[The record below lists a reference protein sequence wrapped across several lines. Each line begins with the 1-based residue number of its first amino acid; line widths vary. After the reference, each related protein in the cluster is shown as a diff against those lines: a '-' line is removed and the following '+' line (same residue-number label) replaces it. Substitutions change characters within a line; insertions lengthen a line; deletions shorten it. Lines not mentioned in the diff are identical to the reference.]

1 MPAVGRLLAMPR
13 REGSAGGLNPEQEA
27 AVRHNEGPLL
37 VVAGAGTGK
46 TLVITERIKRL
57 LESDPDLPSAAILG
71 LTFTD
76 KAAAEMKYRVV
87 KTLGQRGRDVWLGTF
102 HDFCLNRVLREVNP
116 GVMVLDEQDHWI
128 VLRRNLPLLGLDVFR
143 RVAEP
148 GQFLREFC
156 QFFSRCQDE
165 LVTPDDYDEYVRGLE
180 RQFERQRGELDAP
193 QRAEQEQELARERE
207 LARVYRISDQ
217 LLREHNFCTF
227 GMMLLDTVAHLRR
240 NHALRQRLQS
250 DYRYI
255 LVDEFQDTN
264 IAQIALLEQLG
275 NPHGNVMGV
284 GDNDQA
290 IYRFRGASFSSFTL
304 FLERFAGARPAPGS
318 LGKHFLPLT
327 QNYRSTQRILRCA
340 GQVIAQNEASP
351 YLPEKRLFTEN
362 PAGDKIQV
370 VEVGSNED
378 EAAWVAGEIAA
389 LHAKGQP
396 WSAFAVL
403 YRMHLHK
410 DHAVRELAERDIP
423 FVIRNLTILSHP
435 LVRDL
440 IAYLRLI
447 ATPSDDVA
455 CARVLAVPAWGLDA
469 LDLARLCE
477 RTSRSRGVSL
487 WNAVENARSELPF
500 AERRP
505 RLAGLVKLIERLH
518 KRAFELMASELL
530 DELVADLGLR
540 FAPDDPARAY
550 LERFA
555 QFIREWEVKS
565 ITESTALRDFI
576 EYLSLFEEAG
586 GQITLPES
594 SVPEAVQLMTVHAA
608 KGLEFDHVF
617 ILRLN
622 AGSFPPR
629 PRPSVLEFP
638 PALMKEEQPQGDFR
652 VQEERRLFY
661 VAMTRARRRL
671 TLLTVGNQRQKPSL
685 FLDDLLREP
694 AIQRADVQRLTPR
707 IPRTPSV
714 EPPRAEQLAFTQLF
728 SGDGEAPRTGSRIGA
743 WALTFRPL
751 AQVPLQISATA
762 IDTYNTCALKY
773 LFQRGWGIRGG
784 PHAAM
789 TFGSV
794 MHAAVRFIV
803 KEIQQKGRVAW
814 EEVERAFEREWHS
827 AGFEDDYQEQE
838 YRKEGLEQ
846 LRAFHQEYS
855 AAPPEV
861 LGTERPFDFVLDVD
875 TLIRGRIDQINRLA
889 DGALEV
895 LDYKTGR
902 PRDERNAKKSL
913 QLSIY
918 ALAAREMLDAA
929 PQRLTFYNLTTNSA
943 VSTMRSDKQL
953 ERARD
958 EIDGVADNIRAGNF
972 PAMPGFHCKSC
983 DYRPLCPEH
992 ETSADIVPARKK
1004 P

>member
-1 MPAVGRLLAMPR
+1 MPR
-13 REGSAGGLNPEQEA
+13 REDSAGGLNPQQEA
-27 AVRHNEGPLL
+27 AVGHNEGPLL

-76 KAAAEMKYRVV
+76 KAAAEMKHRVV
-87 KTLGQRGRDVWLGTF
+87 KTLGPRGRDVWLGTF
-102 HDFCLNRVLREVNP
+102 HDFCLNRVLREVTP
-116 GVMVLDEQDHWI
+116 GVMVLDDEDHWI
-128 VLRRNLPLLGLDVFR
+128 VLRRNLPLLRLDIFR

-148 GQFLREFC
+148 GQFLRDFC

-165 LVTPDDYDEYVRGLE
+165 LVSPDDYDEYVRGLE
-180 RQFERQRGELDAP
+180 RAYERGRSEWDAT
-193 QRAEQEQELARERE
+193 QRAEQEQALAQERE

-217 LLREHNFCTF
+217 LLREKSFCTF
-227 GMMLLDTVAHLRR
+227 GMMLQDTVAHLRR
-240 NHALRQRLQS
+240 NHALRERLQS

-264 IAQIALLEQLG
+264 IAQIALLELLCG
-275 NPHGNVMGV
+275 THGNVMGV
-284 GDNDQA
+284 GDNNQA

-304 FLERFAGARPAPGS
+304 FLERFTGARPAPGS

-351 YLPEKRLFTEN
+351 YLPEKKLFTEN
-362 PAGDKIQV
+362 PAGDRIQV

-378 EAAWVAGEIAA
+378 EAAWVAGQIAA
-389 LHAKGQP
+389 LHAKGHP
-396 WSAFAVL
+396 WREFAVL

-410 DHAVRELAERDIP
+410 DQLVGELARRDIP

-447 ATPSDDVA
+447 AAPSDDVA
-455 CARVLAVPAWGLDA
+455 CARVLAMPAWGLDA

-477 RTSRSRGVSL
+477 RTSRSRGVTL

-505 RLAGLVKLIERLH
+505 RLADLVELIQRLH
-518 KRAFELMASELL
+518 RRAFALMASELF
-530 DELVADLGLR
+530 DELAADLGLR
-540 FAPDDPARAY
+540 FAPDDPARPY

-565 ITESTALRDFI
+565 ITDSTALRDFV
-576 EYLSLFEEAG
+576 EYLRMFEEAG
-586 GQITLPES
+586 GQIALPES
-594 SVPEAVQLMTVHAA
+594 WAPDAVQLMTVHAA
-608 KGLEFDHVF
+608 KGLEFEHVF
-617 ILRLN
+617 ILRLSS
-622 AGSFPPR
+622 GGFPPR
-629 PRPSVLEFP
+629 ARPAVLEFP
-638 PALMKEEQPQGDFR
+638 AALVKEEQPQGDFR

-661 VAMTRARRRL
+661 VAMTRARKRL
-671 TLLTVGNQRQKPSL
+671 ALLTVVNKRQKPSL

-694 AIQRADVQRLTPR
+694 AIQRSDVQRLAPKVTHPA
-707 IPRTPSV
+707 PP
-714 EPPRAEQLAFTQLF
+714 EPPRAEQLAFTQMF
-728 SGDGEAPRTGSRIGA
+728 SGDGDTARTGSRIGA
-743 WALTFRPL
+743 WAGTFRPP
-751 AQVPLQISATA
+751 AQVPLLLSATA
-762 IDTYNTCALKY
+762 IDTYTTCALRY
-773 LFQRGWGIRGG
+773 LFQRGWGIRGEA
-784 PHAAM
+784 HAAM
-789 TFGSV
+789 TFGNV
-794 MHAAVRFIV
+794 MHAAVRFVV
-803 KEIQQKGRVAW
+803 KAVQETGGVAW
-814 EEVERAFEREWHS
+814 EEVERAFEREWRS

-838 YRKEGLEQ
+838 YRKEGLTQ
-846 LRAFHQEYS
+846 LRAFYEEYA
-855 AAPPEV
+855 AAPPQV
-861 LGTERPFDFVLDVD
+861 IGTERNFDLAFDAE
-875 TLIRGRIDQINRLA
+875 TQIRGRMDQINRRE
-889 DGALEV
+889 GGQLEV
-895 LDYKTGR
+895 VDYKTGR

-918 ALAAREMLDAA
+918 ALAAQDLFEATPA
-929 PQRLTFYNLTTNSA
+929 RLTFYNLTTNSA
-943 VSTMRSDKQL
+943 VSTTRSEKQL

-958 EIDGVADNIRAGNF
+958 EISDVADNIRAGNF
-972 PAMPGFHCKSC
+972 AAAPGFHCKFC
-983 DYRPLCPEH
+983 DYRPLCPAH
-992 ETSADIVPARKK
+992 ETSAAIVPARKQ